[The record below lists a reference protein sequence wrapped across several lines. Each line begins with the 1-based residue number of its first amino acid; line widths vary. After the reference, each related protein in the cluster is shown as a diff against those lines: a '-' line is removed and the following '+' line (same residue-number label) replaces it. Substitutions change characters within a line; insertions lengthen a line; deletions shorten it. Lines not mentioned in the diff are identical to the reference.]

1 MLSCYPNTK
10 NKNLIYFSL
19 VRCQFLCLF
28 QGLPTFLQPLLSSIT
43 KSVRSRLIWFG
54 GILAGIG
61 ILQFMIPVP
70 GTGAVVHGNL
80 SLFSVFS
87 VVSFSTTHFS
97 KNFLLS
103 LLKILNMA
111 TKSLRTEPQKR
122 LHSLDALR
130 GFEVYV

>member
-1 MLSCYPNTK
+1 MFISGIAYFFAATVV
-10 NKNLIYFSL
+10 IY
-19 VRCQFLCLF
+19 
-28 QGLPTFLQPLLSSIT
+28 T